1 MHCNMEGKSHD
12 HGCLLMLTGSVN
24 DIETAAVWEIPCGI
38 EEHSGVVSA
47 VTFISAV
54 LSAFL
59 IVLTSIYYLDIQK
72 PALI

>member
-1 MHCNMEGKSHD
+1 MD
-12 HGCLLMLTGSVN
+12 TG
-24 DIETAAVWEIPCGI
+24 TAVVWEIPCGI
-38 EEHSGVVSA
+38 EEHSGVVSV

-59 IVLTSIYYLDIQK
+59 IVLTFIYYPDIQK